1 MLIRVGLP
9 EDEFLELEGDI
20 ILGGSKYSWIKV
32 YSDSEKELRVKFAVF
47 KDSPTGKVFGRF
59 FKRRWEIVDLVI
71 VYLLRTKRCKV

>member
-20 ILGGSKYSWIKV
+20 ILGRRKYSWIKV
-32 YSDSEKELRVKFAVF
+32 YSDSEKELGVKFVVF

-59 FKRRWEIVDLVI
+59 FKE
-71 VYLLRTKRCKV
+71 KMGARCSCE